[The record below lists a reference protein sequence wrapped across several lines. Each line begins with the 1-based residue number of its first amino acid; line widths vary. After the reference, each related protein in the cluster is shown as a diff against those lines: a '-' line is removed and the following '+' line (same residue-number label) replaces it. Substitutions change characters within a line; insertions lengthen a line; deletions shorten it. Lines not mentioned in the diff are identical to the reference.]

1 MTGSQIVVT
10 APPALEEV
18 ALDVSAEQQEKALAL
33 LWQLRKGRCVAG
45 ACVLAGISRS
55 TYYRWIKHSPEFELQ
70 VQQMRWLFVFD
81 LEDAVFRAADRG
93 DWRAAL
99 AFLQVHD
106 LSRDRWAAPGRVRVR
121 LS

>member
-1 MTGSQIVVT
+1 MNEIVVT

-18 ALDVSAEQQEKALAL
+18 ALENVSVEQREKALAV
-33 LWQLRKGRCVAG
+33 LWQLRKGRCIAG
-45 ACVLAGISRS
+45 ACSLAGISRS
-55 TYYRWIKHSPEFELQ
+55 TYYRWIKHSPEFENQ

-99 AFLQVHD
+99 AFLQVHE
-106 LSRDRWAAPGRVRVR
+106 LSRDRWAAPKRMRVR